1 MAVNTSSQYQA
12 AIRRQLSKEVLPITQ
27 RYLVARQFAKSQ
39 KMERG
44 AGVTWTAT
52 RFNRLPLPLAPLSEG
67 VPPVGETLQIS
78 QVTGVALQWGD
89 KITMSDVAVITTMYD
104 LIQRSKE
111 MLGVQLAETRERNA
125 FAGLMAGTQINYV
138 NARGSRGALVAG
150 DVLDVA
156 TLNRTYSD
164 LENLGA
170 PFYNGQLEPDVRRSI
185 DHGPRASEKGPM
197 TADHYV
203 CIVPVLVEQDLRQN
217 PQIVQAWSY
226 SDVTRL
232 YINEIGY
239 YAGMHFTK
247 SNMTPRWTGHATTG
261 SASAGTSGSLATN
274 TYYTIITGTDT
285 GNAFG
290 EQQIYAVDAGTS
302 VTGPNGSISITV
314 PSTAGYTYSVYIGT
328 TTSPSQLAL
337 ATATAANGIPT
348 TGPLAGN
355 AVNIAAGST
364 VTLTGLGAFQI
375 PPAAPAT
382 GVTVMPTFV
391 FGRDYWAATVL
402 EDVSWTSLF
411 EADKSD
417 PLNQLRVVG
426 YKFFEGFVILNQQ
439 FGARIESSVSNTGSF
454 G

>member
-27 RYLVARQFAKSQ
+27 RYLVARQFATSK
-39 KMERG
+39 KMEKG

-52 RFNRLPLPLAPLSEG
+52 RFNRLPLPNAPLSEG

-89 KITMSDVAVITTMYD
+89 KITLTDVAVVTTMYD
-104 LIQRSKE
+104 LIQQSKR
-111 MLGVQLAETRERNA
+111 MLGIQIAETRERNA
-125 FAGLMAGTQINYV
+125 FAALMAGTQINYV
-138 NARGSRGALVAG
+138 NSRGSRGALVAG

-156 TLNRTYSD
+156 TLNRTYAD

-170 PFYNGQLEPDVRRSI
+170 PFYNGQLEPDVKRGI
-185 DHGPRASEKGPM
+185 DHGPRASERGPM
-197 TADHYV
+197 AADHYV
-203 CIVPVLVEQDLRQN
+203 TMISPFTEQDLRQN

-232 YINEIGY
+232 YVNEIGY

-247 SNMTPRWTGHATTG
+247 SNMMPRWTGNATTG
-261 SASAGTSGSLATN
+261 SPSGGTSGSLATN
-274 TYYTIITGTDT
+274 TYYTIVTGTDSQ
-285 GNAFG
+285 NQNG
-290 EQQIYAVDAGTS
+290 ESQIYAVSTGIS
-302 VTGPNGSISITV
+302 VTGPNGSVSITV
-314 PSTAGYTYSVYIGT
+314 PSTTGYTYSVYLGT
-328 TTSPSQLAL
+328 STSPTQLAL

-355 AVNIAAGST
+355 AVNIAPGSV
-364 VTLTGLGAFQI
+364 VTLTGLGAYQI
-375 PPAAPAT
+375 PPAAPAA
-382 GVTVMPTFV
+382 GVTVYPTFV
-391 FGRDYWAATVL
+391 FGRDYWAATEL

-426 YKFFEGFVILNQQ
+426 WKLFEGFIITNQQ
-439 FGARIESSVSNTGSF
+439 FGARIESSVSNTGAF